1 VRRIAIAV
9 SSALVAAALI
19 PVAAPT
25 RALGAVRPL
34 KCSNVTRD
42 GRAFRMCKGKVAT
55 LDRSGRLDSDVTL
68 PPRGR
73 GPFPLVVLMHGI
85 GGSKTSYESNTIQGS
100 GERRHL
106 NNLWF
111 ASRGYAVLNFMSRG
125 LDTDRL
131 GGSGETAGSECAD
144 DSVQSVDDDPDLYD
158 GDDPACLPQLSHL
171 DHEVSDAQH
180 LISRLV
186 DGTLLDAEG
195 VAVARRKI
203 GVVGVS
209 LGGGPT
215 WILTRRNAWR
225 TPRGK
230 LVRLAAAVPIITWT
244 DLDYALLP
252 NGRGRDDTVA
262 ETDVGAREA
271 QPPGV
276 LKQSFLVAL
285 YLALNDSS
293 TKYFEL
299 TDYFNTWYERVL
311 KGEPYDDEVALDAIR
326 KLLTKRS
333 AYYISKTGSFQT
345 PTLAVQGF
353 TDFLF
358 SAIEPLRMYQRLRQ
372 NNADAPVSMYL
383 GDWGHPLAQNK
394 GDETAYIAGLV
405 NRWINFHLRGR
416 GADPVGVV
424 EARVAECASDAM
436 GALYR
441 APTWE
446 GLQDGPDVAMP
457 LAPSGQISTPADDPH
472 SADLDPVPG
481 VKPKP
486 RNDCAVTDTAVDP
499 DNIAAQVPLSEGFNM
514 LGMPEITLT
523 ADPSAP
529 DMYVEARLWD
539 VDPATNQQTLVD
551 RGVYRLGSAESQ
563 GITFQLH
570 GNAYS
575 FEADHEMKLE
585 LTADG
590 SPSFLKY
597 KPSAGTIDISEVTFG
612 VPEANAAALVP

>member
-1 VRRIAIAV
+1 VRRIALAV
-9 SSALVAAALI
+9 ASALVAGALI
-19 PVAAPT
+19 PVAAPSS
-25 RALGAVRPL
+25 ALGAARPL
-34 KCSNVTRD
+34 ECSNVTRD
-42 GRAFRMCKGKVAT
+42 GRAFRMCKGKIAT
-55 LDRSGRLDSDVTL
+55 LDRSGRLDADVTL

-85 GGSKTSYESNTIQGS
+85 EGSKTSYESNTIQGS
-100 GERRHL
+100 GERHHL

-111 ASRGYAVLNFMSRG
+111 ASRGYAVLNFTSRG
-125 LDTDRL
+125 FETERL
-131 GGSGETAGSECAD
+131 GERGETVGSGCLDESI
-144 DSVQSVDDDPDLYD
+144 QSVDDDPDLYD

-195 VAVARRKI
+195 VAVARRQI

-215 WILTRRNAWR
+215 WILTRRNVWR

-230 LVRLAAAVPIITWT
+230 RVTLAAAVPIITWT

-252 NGRGRDDTVA
+252 NGRGRDDAVA
-262 ETDVGAREA
+262 EEDVGAREA

-276 LKQSFLVAL
+276 LKQSFVVAL

-293 TKYFEL
+293 TKPFQL

-311 KGEPYDDEVALDAIR
+311 KGEPYGDEVALDAIR

-358 SAIEPLRMYQRLRQ
+358 SAIEPLRMYQRMRQ
-372 NNADAPVSMYL
+372 NNSDAVSMYF
-383 GDWGHPLAQNK
+383 GDWGHPLSQNRA
-394 GDETAYIAGLV
+394 DETAYIAGLV
-405 NRWINFHLRGR
+405 NSWINFHLKGR
-416 GADPVGVV
+416 GADPGGVV

-446 GLQDGPDVAMP
+446 GLQEPDVVATS

-481 VKPKP
+481 VTPKP
-486 RNDCAVTDTAVDP
+486 RNDCAVTDTDVDS
-499 DNIAAQVPLSEGFNM
+499 DNIAAQVALPQGFNM

-551 RGVYRLGSAESQ
+551 RGVYRLGSTEMQ
-563 GITFQLH
+563 EITFQLN
-570 GNAYS
+570 GNAYT

-590 SPSFLKY
+590 SPSFLEY
-597 KPSAGTIDISEVTFG
+597 KPSAGTIDISDVTFG